1 MEKQIIDMLMKMQLS
16 IDEVN
21 NKVDGIQ
28 EQVSNINEEV
38 TGLKQEVNSIKK
50 EMNERFDVVDIR
62 LHCIEGKI
70 MQVNRKLDG
79 TTDQVVRNI
88 EQLELL
94 KNRI

>member
-28 EQVSNINEEV
+28 GQID
-38 TGLKQEVNSIKK
+38 GMKK
-50 EMNERFDVVDIR
+50 DMNERFDVVDIR